1 MVTFDDKIPKRVNNS
16 LAKAGNVVITSA
28 LPYANGEIH
37 LGHITSTYLPADIL
51 ARYLRANGNKVLF
64 LCGSDDYGTPI
75 LIKAEQENKKPEDYV
90 QFWNEKDQKDFKKL
104 GISFDIFYKTSSEEN
119 IKLAQHF
126 FRILDE
132 KGFIFKR
139 VISQPYCEQDKKF
152 LPDRY
157 VKGTCP
163 YCNATEQYSDG
174 CEKCGRVFDPGE
186 IKDEHCALCNRK
198 PITKKSEHYFLKL
211 SSFSKELKNWLL
223 SNKNLQE
230 DVKNYVLKWIDEG
243 LREWDI
249 TRDIS
254 WGVPV
259 PNENNKV
266 FYGWFDNAIGYA
278 STAIKYFGSEKKAK
292 DFWNSAKIYHYI
304 GKDIV
309 YHHYL
314 FMTAIRLITGE
325 FKEPDYIPTRG
336 YLLLQNK
343 KFSKSRGWYISL
355 EDFLSEFP
363 ADYLR
368 FYLASI
374 TTYSQQDVN
383 FDWKEFQSKINN
395 ELVANIGN
403 FVNRTLTFINSHFDG
418 VVPEPENEKL
428 LETKSLNKKR
438 ELAEWIIN
446 LPKLVGKELEANQ
459 TDRALK
465 KILEFSNVCNNYFQ
479 SEEPWKN
486 KNNKTC
492 LYTCANACRT
502 LSVLLGPF
510 LPSASENINK
520 MLGTNAMNWNSAGEI
535 SIKPGHKINPAEIL
549 FNKVEDAAIGAR
561 LKKLGGA
568 KEMVEI
574 EDFSKL
580 DIRVGKIL
588 SAESVP
594 KSEKLLKLSVDIGNE
609 TRQCIAGMAKFYKP
623 DELVG
628 KDVIVVVNLKPVKF
642 MGLESQCMML
652 AAEKDGKVVV
662 LKPDKD
668 VGTGA
673 LIR

>member
-1 MVTFDDKIPKRVNNS
+1 
-16 LAKAGNVVITSA
+16 
-28 LPYANGEIH
+28 
-37 LGHITSTYLPADIL
+37 
-51 ARYLRANGNKVLF
+51 
-64 LCGSDDYGTPI
+64 
-75 LIKAEQENKKPEDYV
+75 QENKKPEDYV
-90 QFWNEKDQKDFKKL
+90 RFWNEKDQKDFKKL
-104 GISFDIFYKTSSEEN
+104 GISFDIFYKTSSDEN
-119 IKLAQHF
+119 IKLVQHF
-126 FRILDE
+126 FQMLNE
-132 KGFIFKR
+132 KGFIFKQ
-139 VISQPYCEQDKKF
+139 VVSQPYCEQDKKF

-163 YCNATEQYSDG
+163 YCNATDQYSDG
-174 CEKCGRVFDPGE
+174 CEKCGRVFEPGE

-211 SSFSKELKNWLL
+211 SAFSKDLKNWLL
-223 SNKNLQE
+223 SNGNLQE

-243 LREWDI
+243 LKEWDI
-249 TRDIS
+249 TRDIT

-278 STAIKYFGSEKKAK
+278 SNAIKYFGSENKAK
-292 DFWNSAKIYHYI
+292 DFWNSSKIYHYI

-355 EDFLSEFP
+355 EDFLNEFP

-368 FYLASI
+368 FYLAAI

-383 FDWKEFQSKINN
+383 FDWKEFQARINN

-403 FVNRTLTFINSHFDG
+403 FVNRTLTFINTKFGG
-418 VVPEPENEKL
+418 VVPKPEDENI
-428 LETKSLNKKR
+428 LETKSVDLKN
-438 ELAEWIIN
+438 ELVDKIKYISADA
-446 LPKLVGKELEANQ
+446 GKEIESNHH
-459 TDRALK
+459 DRALK
-465 KILEFSNVCNNYFQ
+465 KILEFSSACNYYLQ
-479 SEEPWKN
+479 LEEPWKN

-492 LYTCANACRT
+492 LYVCVNACRT
-502 LSVLLGPF
+502 LAVLLEPF
-510 LPSASENINK
+510 LPFTSEKINN
-520 MLGTNAMNWNSAGEI
+520 MLGTNATNWNSAGEI
-535 SIKPGHKINPAEIL
+535 AIKPGHKINAAEIL
-549 FNKVEDAAIGAR
+549 FNKVEDAAIDAR

-568 KEMVEI
+568 KDMVEI

-594 KSEKLLKLSVDIGNE
+594 RSEKLLKLSIDIGNE

-623 DELVG
+623 DELIG